1 MPANPVPSNT
11 SAGSSPRI
19 DARIVKRY
27 PAGLDSEAFELNIHL
42 QTSAGVTVLLGPS
55 GSGKT
60 LTLNCLAGF
69 TKPDE
74 GRILVQDQLHFD
86 AATKVHVAP
95 RLRRCGYIFQDHALF
110 PHMTVRQNLQF
121 AAGSSVSISRGKVQ
135 RHRRVQEL
143 LEGFE
148 LNDLAGRFPHE
159 LSGGQKQRGAIARAL
174 SGDPRLLLFDEPT
187 RGLDYRLRLAFY
199 EILRKAKAQFAAP
212 IVLVTHDL
220 DECFDLAD
228 SVHLIERGQFLQS
241 GSPEQVFARP
251 ATSEIARSLGIFNLL
266 PAEIASLDPGRNVS
280 RVRVLENEVEGPYF
294 PGHLIGDRGWLCV
307 RHHELRIVA
316 TPERLTCNHLWLR
329 VVSAAKSARGVRII
343 FPEELSVELSEAE
356 YAEWR
361 GSRELCVFVPKTAV
375 TFLAK

>member
-1 MPANPVPSNT
+1 MPASPVPSNT
-11 SAGSSPRI
+11 STGSSPAI
-19 DARIVKRY
+19 DARIIKRY
-27 PAGLDSEAFELNIHL
+27 AAGLDSEAFELNIHL
-42 QTSAGVTVLLGPS
+42 QTSAGITVLLGPS

-74 GRILVQDQLHFD
+74 GRILVQDQLYFD
-86 AATKVHVAP
+86 AATKVHLAP
-95 RLRRCGYIFQDHALF
+95 QLRRCGYIFQDHALF

-121 AAGSSVSISRGKVQ
+121 AAGSAATIGRGKVQ

-174 SGDPRLLLFDEPT
+174 AGDPRLLLFDEPT

-199 EILRKAKAQFAAP
+199 EILRKAKAQFEAR

-228 SVHLIERGQFLQS
+228 SVHLVERGQFLQS

-251 ATSEIARSLGIFNLL
+251 ASSEIARSLGIFNLL
-266 PAEIASLDPGRNVS
+266 PAEIASLDPGRNTS
-280 RVRVLENEVEGPYF
+280 RVRVLEGEVEGPYF

-307 RHHELRIVA
+307 RHHELRIMA
-316 TPERLTCNHLWLR
+316 APERPTRNHLRLR
-329 VVSAAKSARGVRII
+329 VVSTAKSARGVRIL

>member
-1 MPANPVPSNT
+1 MPSTPVPSNA
-11 SAGSSPRI
+11 SAASSPTI
-19 DARIVKRY
+19 DARIIKRY
-27 PAGLDSEAFELNIHL
+27 AEGLDSEAFELNIHL
-42 QTSAGVTVLLGPS
+42 QTSTGVTVLLGPS

-74 GRILVQDQLHFD
+74 GRILVQDQLYFD

-228 SVHLIERGQFLQS
+228 AVYLIERGRFLQT

-251 ATSEIARSLGIFNLL
+251 ATNDIARSLGIFSLL
-266 PAEIASLDPGRNVS
+266 EAEIASLDPGRN
-280 RVRVLENEVEGPYF
+280 L
-294 PGHLIGDRGWLCV
+294 
-307 RHHELRIVA
+307 
-316 TPERLTCNHLWLR
+316 
-329 VVSAAKSARGVRII
+329 
-343 FPEELSVELSEAE
+343 
-356 YAEWR
+356 
-361 GSRELCVFVPKTAV
+361 
-375 TFLAK
+375 

>member
-1 MPANPVPSNT
+1 MPSASVSSNS
-11 SAGSSPRI
+11 SAASSPNI
-19 DARIVKRY
+19 DARIIKRY
-27 PAGLDSEAFELNIHL
+27 AAGLDSEAFELNIHL
-42 QTSAGVTVLLGPS
+42 QTSPGVTVLLGPS

-74 GRILVQDQLHFD
+74 GRILVQDQLYFD
-86 AATKVHVAP
+86 AATKVHIAP

-110 PHMTVRQNLQF
+110 PHMTVRQNLLF
-121 AAGSSVSISRGKVQ
+121 AATSAISMSRGKVQ
-135 RHRRVQEL
+135 RHRRLQEL
-143 LEGFE
+143 LDDFE
-148 LNDLAGRFPHE
+148 LTDLAGRFPHE

-174 SGDPRLLLFDEPT
+174 AGDPRLLLFDEPT

-228 SVHLIERGQFLQS
+228 AVYLIERGRFLQA

-251 ATSEIARSLGIFNLL
+251 ATSDIARSLGIFNLL
-266 PAEIASLDPGRNVS
+266 PAEIASLDPGRNLS
-280 RVRVLENEVEGPYF
+280 RVRVLDHEVEGPYF
-294 PGHLIGDRGWLCV
+294 KGHLIGDRGWLCV
-307 RHHELRIVA
+307 RHHELRVVA
-316 TPERLTCNHLWLR
+316 APERLTRNHLRLR
-329 VVSAAKSARGVRII
+329 VVAVTKSARGVRIT
-343 FPEELSVELSEAE
+343 FPEDLTAELSEAE
-356 YAEWR
+356 YVEWR

-375 TFLAK
+375 SFLAK

>member
-1 MPANPVPSNT
+1 MPSTLGPANT
-11 SAGSSPRI
+11 SAGSSHEI
-19 DARIVKRY
+19 DARIIKRHA
-27 PAGLDSEAFELNIHL
+27 AGLDSEAFELNIHL
-42 QTSAGVTVLLGPS
+42 QTSPGVTVLLGPS

-69 TKPDE
+69 SKPDE
-74 GRILVQDQLHFD
+74 GRILVQDQLYFD
-86 AATKVHVAP
+86 AAAKVHIAP

-121 AAGSSVSISRGKVQ
+121 AANSTVSVSRSKVQ

-143 LEGFE
+143 LEEFE

-174 SGDPRLLLFDEPT
+174 AGDPRLLLFDEPT

-199 EILRKAKAQFAAP
+199 EILRKAKVHLAAP

-228 SVHLIERGQFLQS
+228 SVYLIERGRFLQT

-266 PAEIASLDPGRNVS
+266 AAEISSLDPGRNLS
-280 RVRVLENEVEGPYF
+280 RVRVLENEIEGPYF

-307 RHHELRIVA
+307 RNHELRIVA
-316 TPERLTCNHLWLR
+316 TPERLTRNHLRLR
-329 VVSAAKSARGVRII
+329 LVAVAKSARGVRIT
-343 FPEELSVELSEAE
+343 FPEDLTAELTEAE

-375 TFLAK
+375 SFLAK

>member
-1 MPANPVPSNT
+1 MPAVSMPTCT
-11 SAGSSPRI
+11 SAGGSHTI
-19 DARIVKRY
+19 DARIIKRY
-27 PAGLDSEAFELNIHL
+27 AAGLDSEAFVLNVHL
-42 QTSAGVTVLLGPS
+42 QTSPGVTVLLGPS

-69 TKPDE
+69 TKPEE
-74 GRILVQDQLHFD
+74 GRILVQDQLYFD
-86 AATKVHVAP
+86 AATKVHIAP

-121 AAGSSVSISRGKVQ
+121 AAGSAMSISRGKVQ
-135 RHRRVQEL
+135 RYRRVQEL
-143 LEGFE
+143 LENFE

-174 SGDPRLLLFDEPT
+174 AGDPRLLLFDEPT
-187 RGLDYRLRLAFY
+187 RGLDYRLRIAFY

-228 SVHLIERGQFLQS
+228 SVYLIERGRFLQA

-251 ATSEIARSLGIFNLL
+251 ATSDIARSLGIFNLL
-266 PAEIASLDPGRNVS
+266 PAEIASLDPGRNIS
-280 RVRVLENEVEGPYF
+280 RVRVLENELEGPYF

-316 TPERLTCNHLWLR
+316 PPERLTRNHLRLR
-329 VVSAAKSARGVRII
+329 VVSMAKSARGVRIT
-343 FPEELSVELSEAE
+343 FPEDLTVELSEAE
-356 YAEWR
+356 YTEWR

-375 TFLAK
+375 SFLAK

>member
-1 MPANPVPSNT
+1 MPSSTASSNNPARRLHT
-11 SAGSSPRI
+11 I
-19 DARIVKRY
+19 DARIIKRY
-27 PAGLDSEAFELNIHL
+27 AAGLDSEAFELNIHL
-42 QTSAGVTVLLGPS
+42 QTSPGVTVLLGPS

-74 GRILVQDQLHFD
+74 GRILVQDQLYFD
-86 AATKVHVAP
+86 AATKVHIAP

-110 PHMTVRQNLQF
+110 PHMTVRQNLLF
-121 AAGSSVSISRGKVQ
+121 AANSAVSNNRGKVQ

-143 LEGFE
+143 LDEFE
-148 LNDLAGRFPHE
+148 LADLAGRLPHE

-174 SGDPRLLLFDEPT
+174 AGDPRLLLFDEPT

-199 EILRKAKAQFAAP
+199 EILRKAKARFEAP

-228 SVHLIERGQFLQS
+228 TVYLIERGQFLQS
-241 GSPEQVFARP
+241 GAPDQVLARP
-251 ATSEIARSLGIFNLL
+251 ASTDIARSLGIFNLL

-280 RVRVLENEVEGPYF
+280 RVRVLDHELEGPYF
-294 PGHLIGDRGWLCV
+294 PGHLIGDRGWFCV
-307 RHHELRIVA
+307 RHHELRVVA
-316 TPERLTCNHLWLR
+316 APEGLTRNHLRLR
-329 VVSAAKSARGVRII
+329 VVSVAKSARGVRIT
-343 FPEELSVELSEAE
+343 FPNDLNVELSEAE

-361 GSRELCVFVPKTAV
+361 GYRELCISVPKTAV
-375 TFLAK
+375 SFLAK